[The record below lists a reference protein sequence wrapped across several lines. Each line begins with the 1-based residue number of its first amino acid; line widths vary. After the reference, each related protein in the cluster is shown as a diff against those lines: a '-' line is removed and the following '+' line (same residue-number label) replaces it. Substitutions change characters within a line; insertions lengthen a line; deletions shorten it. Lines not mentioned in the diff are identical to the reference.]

1 MGLEEDLGGGD
12 HAGLSGQQS
21 VRLVELGRDDI
32 PGRVGEANLDD
43 PAGRDRPDHRHRL
56 AGEVEGPGIDHDADA
71 RMANTDQ
78 TDEAFVGVDE
88 LMGLLGPGLGLRRQ
102 GEPEANAIGREQAA
116 ERVEPLPVELEE
128 ILKGMVV
135 GGGGD
140 RDDGA
145 LRLGRL
151 GERQPRREVDEIG
164 LKGRIV
170 TDQRDRQMERPALE
184 AGADHQPAGMLDP
197 ERLGLLLEVDDVD
210 VHRVETERQR
220 QFDELAGPSGKGQAD
235 GAEITEH
242 REEVSWALAHRARGA
257 G

>member
-1 MGLEEDLGGGD
+1 M
-12 HAGLSGQQS
+12 
-21 VRLVELGRDDI
+21 RLVELGRDDI
-32 PGRVGEANLDD
+32 PGRVGEPDLDD

-56 AGEVEGPGIDHDADA
+56 AGEVESPGINDDADA
-71 RMANTDQ
+71 RMADADQ
-78 TDEAFVGVDE
+78 ADEAFVGVDE

-102 GEPEANAIGREQAA
+102 GEPEADAIGREQPA
-116 ERVEPLPVELEE
+116 ERVEPLPVKLEE
-128 ILKGMVV
+128 VLEGMVV

-151 GERQPRREVDEIG
+151 GERQPRRELGEIG
-164 LKGRIV
+164 LEGRIV

-184 AGADHQPAGMLDP
+184 AGADHQPAGVLDP

-242 REEVSWALAHRARGA
+242 RGEVSCALAHRASRA